1 MITADEN
8 VGQDLINEL
17 VELGYEVYSIREHQ
31 PGISDRMVIETVK
44 SKKGFLLTEDKD
56 FGELIFSHGIR
67 DCSVIFL
74 RYNKQDIEQI
84 NKNIIKTLESYYRNK
99 GHFFITITKDKI
111 RIRKI

>member
-8 VGQDLINEL
+8 VGQDLIDQL
-17 VELGYEVYSIREHQ
+17 VELGYEVYSIREHL
-31 PGISDRMVIETVK
+31 PGISDRKVIETVK
-44 SKKGFLLTEDKD
+44 SKKGFLITEDKD

-84 NKNIIKTLESYYRNK
+84 NKNIIKTLESYYWNR

>member
-8 VGQDLINEL
+8 VGQELIDQL
-17 VELGYEVYSIREHQ
+17 LELGYEVYSIRKHQ

-44 SKKGFLLTEDKD
+44 LKKGFLLTEDKD

-84 NKNIIKTLESYYRNK
+84 NRNVIKTLDSYYRNL
-99 GHFFITITKDKI
+99 GNFFITITKDKI